1 MPEWLYFYHQADKT
15 RLSNGI
21 SLKFEYIY
29 IVRKVCC
36 MTHPKAELLSSCPVR
51 DPVKSKKIY
60 MSWMVDKV
68 QFINCLY
75 SIQDSLREGFFPVLL
90 SISMALGDVVV
101 EFINDK
107 SSEEITWMKL
117 Y

>member
-1 MPEWLYFYHQADKT
+1 
-15 RLSNGI
+15 
-21 SLKFEYIY
+21 
-29 IVRKVCC
+29 
-36 MTHPKAELLSSCPVR
+36 
-51 DPVKSKKIY
+51 
-60 MSWMVDKV
+60 MVDKV